1 VNVVFFGTADFGI
14 PTLEALHKSA
24 RHRLIVAV
32 TGPDRPRGRG
42 LSSQPTPVGEWL
54 TRTGIDKVLKPDKLS
69 DPAFVELLRAAPA
82 DAYVVVAYRILPDS
96 VYTIP
101 RHAFNLHASLL
112 PAYRGAAPIQRAIM
126 AGEKVTGV
134 TTFLLQTK
142 VDAGDIVLQRA
153 VEIGPEENTGELM
166 SRLAAVGAG
175 AVIETL
181 DLLESGSFA
190 AVVQD
195 PTNATAAPKIT
206 DADVLLSF
214 AQPCRTLVNHV
225 RALAPRPGA
234 TAVFRE
240 NTVKI
245 LALSAHSDAS
255 LGGLAGEIV
264 AVDRTIGPIVAAGVG
279 LVAFRSIQPA
289 GKKPMTGAE
298 FARGYHP
305 EIGERFLTP
314 RLKQD

>member
-1 VNVVFFGTADFGI
+1 MNVVFFGTADFGI

-24 RHRLIVAV
+24 RHRLLVAV

-42 LSSQPTPVGEWL
+42 LSSQPTLVGEWL
-54 TRTGIDKVLKPDKLS
+54 TRAGIDKVFKPERLTDQ
-69 DPAFVELLRAAPA
+69 AFVESLREIPA
-82 DAYVVVAYRILPDS
+82 DAYVVVAYRILPES

-101 RHAFNLHASLL
+101 RLAFNLHASLL

-134 TTFLLQTK
+134 TTFLLQK
-142 VDAGDIVLQRA
+142 SVDTGDIVLQRA
-153 VEIGPEENTGELM
+153 IDIGPEENAGELM
-166 SRLAAVGAG
+166 SRLAAVGAD

-181 DLLESGSFA
+181 DALEGGTFA
-190 AVVQD
+190 RVAQD
-195 PTNATAAPKIT
+195 PAKASPAPKIT
-206 DADVLLSF
+206 EADQLLSF
-214 AQPCRTLVNHV
+214 GQPSRRLIDHV

-314 RLKQD
+314 RLK